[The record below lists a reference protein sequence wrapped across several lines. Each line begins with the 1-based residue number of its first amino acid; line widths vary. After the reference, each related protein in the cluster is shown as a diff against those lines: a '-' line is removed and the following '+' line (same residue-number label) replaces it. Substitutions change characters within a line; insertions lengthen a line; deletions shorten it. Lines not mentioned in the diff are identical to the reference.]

1 MPPYARNGRC
11 PLKCH
16 YWQGKPLSNPQEP
29 GPCAPEQPEEVLV
42 ADARAGLTP
51 ADMVERKLLYVLGGA
66 PVAGSHVRMAGLR
79 IRGWAEG

>member
-16 YWQGKPLSNPQEP
+16 YWQGKHASNLE
-29 GPCAPEQPEEVLV
+29 APVQPEEILI

-51 ADMVERKLLYVLGGA
+51 ADMVERKLLYVLDGA
-66 PVAGSHVRMAGLR
+66 AVAGSHVGMAGIR
-79 IRGWAEG
+79 IRGGAKD